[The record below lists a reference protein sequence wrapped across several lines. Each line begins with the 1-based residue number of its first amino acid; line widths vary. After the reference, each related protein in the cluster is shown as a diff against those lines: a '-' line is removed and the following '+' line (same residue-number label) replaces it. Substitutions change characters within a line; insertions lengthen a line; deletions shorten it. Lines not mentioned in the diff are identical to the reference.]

1 MTDITENLKPVRN
14 TDVDE
19 TGDAD
24 VVGMISLH
32 WFNII
37 NDNAAAMY
45 VKFYDKATGA
55 AAADTPEFTVK
66 VGIGANLSDRIPDGA
81 RFNLGLSI
89 RAVTT
94 LADLG
99 NVGPGANEVMVSAYY
114 RDIPN
119 AG

>member
-19 TGDAD
+19 SGDAD

-32 WFNII
+32 TINII

-45 VKFYDKATGA
+45 VKLYDKATGA
-55 AAADTPEFTVK
+55 VAADTPKYVYK
-66 VGIGANLSDRIPDGA
+66 VSAGGNLPDHFPDGL
-81 RFNLGLSI
+81 RFNLGLSM

-94 LADLG
+94 LPDAG
-99 NVGPGANEVMVSAYY
+99 NIGPGANEVMVSGGY
-114 RDIPN
+114 RDLPN